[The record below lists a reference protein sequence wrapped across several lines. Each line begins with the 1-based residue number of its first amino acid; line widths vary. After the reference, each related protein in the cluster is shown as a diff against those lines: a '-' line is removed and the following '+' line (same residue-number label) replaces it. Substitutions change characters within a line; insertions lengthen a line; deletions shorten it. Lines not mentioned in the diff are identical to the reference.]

1 VVTETA
7 KETAMIAFT
16 RPLAIAAGTLTA
28 AGAALAVTL
37 AAHGG
42 AAPAPQQGS
51 HPATTVVSGQQAR
64 PGTAANQAGTS
75 GSSNGGSGSGKGG
88 TGTNGTGTGGTGT
101 GGTGGTNGTGGTG
114 SGGSGGG
121 VTSICQLNPSVCVNV
136 QRLPVALP
144 ITDPPVSPSPSPS
157 LPPPTYCQLH
167 STLTICHP

>member
-1 VVTETA
+1 
-7 KETAMIAFT
+7 MITFT

-42 AAPAPQQGS
+42 AAPAQQPGS
-51 HPATTVVSGQQAR
+51 HPATTTVSGQQAR
-64 PGTAANQAGTS
+64 PGTDANPAGTS
-75 GSSNGGSGSGKGG
+75 GSSDGGSGSGNGGTGTGG
-88 TGTNGTGTGGTGT
+88 TGTNGTG
-101 GGTGGTNGTGGTG
+101 GGTNGTGGTG

-121 VTSICQLNPSVCVNV
+121 VTSICQQDPSVCANV
-136 QRLPVALP
+136 QRAPVALP

-167 STLTICHP
+167 PTLTICRP